1 MELKPSNYAQVGAI
15 KCLCDLSYKLEDT
28 NMGSKDESI
37 TLRYAQGQ
45 VFNSEKRFRILVA
58 GRRFGKSYLACIELL
73 RGAINRPG
81 ETYFYCAPTYRMA
94 KDIAWKE
101 LKKLVPKIWVKAKN
115 ETDLRLDLINGSSIE
130 LKGTENAMAL
140 RGRSL
145 SGVVLDEAA
154 FMDRDVWAEVIRPAL
169 ADKQGWALF
178 ISTPDGTASWFYDMW
193 CFCGEAE
200 RDDWHRWSFTT
211 IEGGNVAPEEVEAAR
226 GQLDERTFRQE
237 FEASFENLTGLVAV
251 SFDDDNIDKEVQDF
265 HLMPLLIGL
274 DFNVDPMAGICAV
287 KHEDNLYVF
296 DEIMLTGGATT
307 WDFAEEV
314 IRRYGV
320 DRRVIACPDPTGSA
334 RKTSGVGVTDQTIL
348 RRNGFT
354 VMSPKSPWKVRDKI
368 TAVNTAL
375 LDANGN
381 RRTFIHPRCK
391 ELIKALRTLTYAPNT
406 GMPNKNLGVDH
417 AFDAFG
423 YLCLQQFNLAKP
435 ETLGQT
441 SFRIY

>member
-1 MELKPSNYAQVGAI
+1 MSLNEVS
-15 KCLCDLSYKLEDT
+15 
-28 NMGSKDESI
+28 
-37 TLRYAQGQ
+37 LRYAQGE
-45 VFNSEKRFRILVA
+45 VFNSDKRFRLLVA
-58 GRRFGKSYLACIELL
+58 GRRFGKSYLSCIELL
-73 RGAINRPG
+73 RGAISRPG
-81 ETYFYCAPTYRMA
+81 EVYFYCAPTYRMA

-101 LKKLVPKIWVKAKN
+101 LKRLVPKTWIQSKN

-145 SGVVLDEAA
+145 AGVVLDEAA
-154 FMDRDVWAEVIRPAL
+154 FMERDVWAEVIRPAL

-193 CFCGEAE
+193 CFCGEQE
-200 RDDWHRWSFTT
+200 WDDWQRWSFTT
-211 IEGGNVAPEEVEAAR
+211 IEGGNVKKEEVEAAKS
-226 GQLDERTFRQE
+226 QLDPRTFRQE

-251 SFDDDNIDKEVQDF
+251 SFSDDNIDKEVEDL
-265 HLMPLLIGL
+265 HMLPLLLGL

-287 KHEDNLYVF
+287 KHNNTLYVF

-307 WDFAEEV
+307 WDFTEEV
-314 IRRYGV
+314 VRRYGV
-320 DRRVIACPDPTGSA
+320 DRRIIACPDPTGSA
-334 RKTSGVGVTDQTIL
+334 RKTSGVGVTDHNIL
-348 RRNGFT
+348 RRSGFT
-354 VMSPKSPWKVRDKI
+354 VMSPKSPWKIRDKI
-368 TAVNTAL
+368 TSVNTAL
-375 LDANGN
+375 LDANGE

-406 GMPNKNLGVDH
+406 GLPNKNLGVDH

>member
-1 MELKPSNYAQVGAI
+1 MTTTTRP
-15 KCLCDLSYKLEDT
+15 LS
-28 NMGSKDESI
+28 
-37 TLRYAQGQ
+37 LRWAQGE
-45 VFNSEKRFRILVA
+45 VFKNTSRFRVLVA

-73 RGAINRPG
+73 NAAIKRPG

-101 LKKLVPKIWVKAKN
+101 IKKLVPREWIKSKN
-115 ETDLRLDLINGSSIE
+115 ETDLKIELINESTIE

-145 SGVVLDEAA
+145 AGVVLDEAA
-154 FMDRDVWAEVIRPAL
+154 FMDSEVWFQVIRPAL

-178 ISTPDGTASWFYDMW
+178 ISTPDGTASWFYDLW
-193 CFCGEAE
+193 CYVP
-200 RDDWHRWSFTT
+200 DDQTKDWTRWSYTT
-211 IEGGNVAPEEVEAAR
+211 IDGGNVPAEEVEAAR
-226 GQLDERTFRQE
+226 AQLDVRTFKQE

-251 SFDDDNIDKEVQDF
+251 SFSDDNISVKAKDISIA
-265 HLMPLLIGL
+265 PLLLGV
-274 DFNVDPMAGICAV
+274 DFNVDPMSGICAV
-287 KHEDNLYVF
+287 KDGENLYVF

-314 IRRYGV
+314 TRRYGV
-320 DRRVIACPDPTGSA
+320 DRRVIACPDPTGGA
-334 RKTSGVGVTDQTIL
+334 RKTAGIGATDHSIL
-348 RRNGFT
+348 RRSGFN
-354 VMSPKSPWKVRDKI
+354 VSSPKAPWKIRDKI

-375 LDANGN
+375 FDATGT

-391 ELIKALRTLTYAPNT
+391 ELIKSLRTLTYAPNT
-406 GMPNKNLGVDH
+406 GLPNKNLGVDH

-441 SFRIY
+441 GYRIY